1 MEFAGSYDIVV
12 HYSNVT
18 PVIKNVGPMAFSY
31 SDLLSVASDIAR
43 SMLVTEENTMIKLRY
58 DVPTSNEGCMH
69 YEHVVEMFIVHRM
82 TDSIH
87 LYVEVLINN
96 INDDNH
102 SLIGSNVA
110 NAEVGL
116 LTNMSQ
122 DWENHIVTMGEFNAE
137 LSGYDECR
145 VEESSDGEFED
156 DLMDN
161 CLNKEEFVIL
171 IGEKFKFQEKGMI

>member
-1 MEFAGSYDIVV
+1 MDILMDECVYYILNISIYFYCLLIKFKCDRLMEFAGSYDIVV

-122 DWENHIVTMGEFNAE
+122 DWENHIVTMGNTNLIVGDPNET
-137 LSGYDECR
+137 
-145 VEESSDGEFED
+145 DGSNYIF
-156 DLMDN
+156 
-161 CLNKEEFVIL
+161 
-171 IGEKFKFQEKGMI
+171 